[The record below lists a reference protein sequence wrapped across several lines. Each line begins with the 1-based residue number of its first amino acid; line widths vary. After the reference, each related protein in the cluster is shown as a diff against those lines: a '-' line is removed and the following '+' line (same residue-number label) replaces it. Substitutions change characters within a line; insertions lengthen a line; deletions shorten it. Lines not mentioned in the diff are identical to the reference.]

1 MNDSSDFLTVIKI
14 LYRNKLL
21 ILIIAV
27 AAVIC
32 TLAYV
37 MMKKDFKTTL
47 NLYSN
52 DRVLKEIN
60 EPPVFSLNS
69 FEFYKYLKDNSK
81 KLSVLN
87 IDDDNFY
94 SSISKKITLES
105 DNNSPNVKIQ
115 FNTEVKNDGK
125 EFARE
130 FTDLA
135 NKYLYDKKN
144 IYLSSQIKALDEQ
157 FLYLKQNIDLS
168 QTKDPLI
175 DSTISKLSYYRL
187 LDKDKTPLLKLIDYQ
202 TKASKNKKLILVLS
216 LFLGFAIGI
225 LAAFIKEFLKTINW
239 KDIKENQ

>member
-1 MNDSSDFLTVIKI
+1 MNDSLDFITVIRV

-21 ILIIAV
+21 IFIITAIT
-27 AAVIC
+27 VIC
-32 TLAYV
+32 TLTYL
-37 MMKKDFKTTL
+37 MLKKDFKTTI

-52 DRVLKEIN
+52 DRVLREIN

-81 KLSVLN
+81 KLSVLD

-105 DNNSPNVKIQ
+105 ENNSPNVKVQ
-115 FNTEVKNDGK
+115 FNTNNKNDGK

-130 FTDLA
+130 FTELT
-135 NKYLYDKKN
+135 NKYLSDKKN
-144 IYLSSQIKALDEQ
+144 LYLSSQIKALDEQ

-168 QTKDPLI
+168 LSKDPLI

-187 LDKDKTPLLKLIDYQ
+187 LDKDKNPLLKLIDYQ

-216 LFLGFAIGI
+216 LFLGLALGI
-225 LAAFIKEFLKTINW
+225 LSAFIKEFLKTVNW
-239 KDIKENQ
+239 KDIKEN